1 MIYDENRQTGRSSCE
16 IFDAIT
22 YADTH
27 KNVRVV
33 YYSHYEK
40 AANLFFKMAMDLISW
55 HQIYTNSYSKKKIIF
70 ENGSQLIFKSIQR
83 YKPFDHYSD
92 QVFFDHYVNE
102 AW

>member
-33 YYSHYEK
+33 YYAQYEK
-40 AANLFFKMAMDLISW
+40 AANLFFKMAIDIISW
-55 HQIYTNSYSKKKIIF
+55 HQININSYSKKKIIF
-70 ENGSQLIFKSIQR
+70 ENGSQLIFKSISR
-83 YKPFDHYSD
+83 YRVFDYDYD

-102 AW
+102 V